1 MNNVLIIFRIYFI
14 LELVKKQYTIINNV
28 LI

>member
-1 MNNVLIIFRIYFI
+1 MNNVLIVFVEYYIM
-14 LELVKKQYTIINNV
+14 ELMKKQYTIINNV

>member
-1 MNNVLIIFRIYFI
+1 MNNVLIMFVKYYIM
-14 LELVKKQYTIINNV
+14 ELIKKQYTIINNV